1 MHINVPSNYKK
12 QLMAKEYKQVKRNFF
27 KGKMKSTLF

>member
-1 MHINVPSNYKK
+1 MHINEPSNHKK
-12 QLMAKEYKQVKRNFF
+12 QLMAKEYKQVKRKNF